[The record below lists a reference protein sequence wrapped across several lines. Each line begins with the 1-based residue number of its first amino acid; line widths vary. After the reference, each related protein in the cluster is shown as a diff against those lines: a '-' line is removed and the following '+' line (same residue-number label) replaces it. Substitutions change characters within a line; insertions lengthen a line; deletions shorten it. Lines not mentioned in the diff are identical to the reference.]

1 MSGLPQR
8 PAQVVAGA
16 LLLLGGAALLALAWV
31 FGVDAVESNGA
42 RVFFVVVWSYLAWV
56 VYGGGGWGRWGI
68 VAIFAMTVW
77 GCANAPS
84 LQAALAHFTIGEVAA
99 KALALAAFVLLLHP
113 AARQWFAAVRRMEAG
128 QEAPAKPS

>member
-1 MSGLPQR
+1 MNGLPQR
-8 PAQVVAGA
+8 PTPVVAGA
-16 LLLLGGAALLALAWV
+16 LLLLGGAALLALTWA

-68 VAIFAMTVW
+68 VAIFAVTVW

-84 LQAALAHFTIGEVAA
+84 LDAALAYFSIGEMAA
-99 KALALAAFVLLLHP
+99 KALALAAFALLLHP
-113 AARQWFAAVRRMEAG
+113 SARQWFAAVRRMEAG
-128 QEAPAKPS
+128 GEAAPKPG

>member
-1 MSGLPQR
+1 MNGLPQR
-8 PAQVVAGA
+8 PTQVVAGA
-16 LLLLGGAALLALAWV
+16 LLLLGGAALLALTWA

-68 VAIFAMTVW
+68 VAIFAVTVW

-84 LQAALAHFTIGEVAA
+84 FDAALAYFTFGEVAA
-99 KALALAAFVLLLHP
+99 KALALAAFALLLHP

-128 QEAPAKPS
+128 REAAPKPG